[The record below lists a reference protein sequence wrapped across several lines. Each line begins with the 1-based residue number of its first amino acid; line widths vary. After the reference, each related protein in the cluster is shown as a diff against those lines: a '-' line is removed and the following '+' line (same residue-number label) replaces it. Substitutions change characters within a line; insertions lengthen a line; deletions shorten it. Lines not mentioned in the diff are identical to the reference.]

1 MIRTSAG
8 LFRGSGA
15 VLWVAITAVASE
27 PPAGLS
33 KLLDPDKLKDVQS
46 RLENSADFADR
57 VKGKRVVLASASAYT
72 EKADGADA
80 AIEFVETLHFRYDD
94 GKTIRT
100 VLNLSANKVVKV
112 EELAAYPT
120 PLAGNEVAEAKK
132 LAEEKDEKVKVLVAN
147 TPAGNLTVSTLAPV
161 VSDKKH
167 ANYGKRLAVV
177 IYSPKGKLAE
187 TQKVL
192 VNLTDKTVSRD

>member
-8 LFRGSGA
+8 VLRASGA
-15 VLWVAITAVASE
+15 VLLFAFAAVASD

-33 KLLDPDKLKDVQS
+33 KPLDPDKLKDVQS
-46 RLENSADFADR
+46 RLENAADFADR
-57 VKGKRVVLASASAYT
+57 VKGKRVVLASAAVYT
-72 EKADGADA
+72 EKAGGADA
-80 AIEFVETLHFRYDD
+80 AVEFVETLHFRYDD

-100 VLNLSANKVVKV
+100 VLNLSANKVANV

-120 PLAGNEVAEAKK
+120 PLAGEEVVEAKK
-132 LAEEKDEKVKVLVAN
+132 LAEEKDEKVKAVVAN